1 MLLVPTSLIWA
12 VSYFYLMSTT
22 KALQVHSED
31 TNNSLSVFINIHDKI
46 TLSFKD
52 ETSGELETVF
62 CFEDDEDIRIFIAEL
77 NNLNIQLY
85 GTTRKK

>member
-1 MLLVPTSLIWA
+1 
-12 VSYFYLMSTT
+12 MSTT
-22 KALQVHSED
+22 KSLQVHSED

-52 ETSGELETVF
+52 ETSGEVETVF

-77 NNLNIQLY
+77 NNLNTELY

>member
-1 MLLVPTSLIWA
+1 
-12 VSYFYLMSTT
+12 MSTT

-46 TLSFKD
+46 TLSFED

>member
-1 MLLVPTSLIWA
+1 
-12 VSYFYLMSTT
+12 MSTT

-52 ETSGELETVF
+52 GTSGELETVF
-62 CFEDDEDIRIFIAEL
+62 CFEDKDDILNFIIEL
-77 NNLNIQLY
+77 NNLNTELY